1 MPTIYE
7 IARETGVSASTAAR
21 ALRGTGYCSQASRE
35 KVISVAKRMGYIPS
49 HAARSLKLKRSQ
61 KVLFCIPDIYNPFY
75 FRMIKGASDVL
86 EDHGNGWVTA
96 TYQGFTGFADGK
108 YLVSVEPKPEPDT
121 ATMDKAALLTELE
134 ENNKRQAVI
143 IAALRGVM

>member
-1 MPTIYE
+1 VYGDGISLWSSITK
-7 IARETGVSASTAAR
+7 S
-21 ALRGTGYCSQASRE
+21 SRIVRVPE
-35 KVISVAKRMGYIPS
+35 
-49 HAARSLKLKRSQ
+49 
-61 KVLFCIPDIYNPFY
+61 
-75 FRMIKGASDVL
+75 GATVDVL